1 MNPLKDLRTSLP
13 RLAFMAACALLSATL
28 PDLAQAGGGL
38 QRVNHFMASIV
49 VVLRGASVATVTIA
63 IIWAGYKLLFRH
75 ADVLDVVRVV
85 LAGLL
90 IGASAE
96 IARYL
101 LT

>member
-1 MNPLKDLRTSLP
+1 M
-13 RLAFMAACALLSATL
+13 
-28 PDLAQAGGGL
+28 
-38 QRVNHFMASIV
+38 